1 MIITTIK
8 LQPFGS
14 FSNKDL
20 AFKPG
25 LNVILG
31 PNEAGK
37 STLFNAIQKVLL
49 VPTHL
54 YKKDYDREIVG
65 YLPIGGGDT
74 IHIELTFEREK
85 KAYVLKKTWGGTK
98 ASYVQLPD
106 GSVLTSDDAV
116 TQQIETLLPA
126 KSGTVRWVLMT
137 YHSGLQKTLADLQEE
152 EETIQS
158 LGDMLRKAVLATDGI
173 SIEKFLAKIEA
184 MQTGYF
190 SRWDHQKKYP
200 EGGRGVENPWKKE
213 KGLILETFY
222 EKERLRVQYEAAAA
236 YEKDL
241 DALNKSIGNL
251 DKSIAERK
259 YYNQIN
265 SKIVEDVTKRRTV
278 EAEAKIATAEIN
290 ELKQANAAWPVLEIE
305 VENLR
310 KLLPD
315 LKEKLQALS
324 AEKDAAEKAE
334 KSKTLRERYGRAR
347 VKKDAV
353 AGAEKEL
360 AKLKKIDR
368 KDLDLIRKAAQGVDI
383 VRAGL
388 SAGKLIV
395 TMKPKKNI
403 VLSVQSDLGQMAERT
418 LEAGKN
424 SRVEASGR
432 VILDYADLSLE
443 IASGKGNFEET
454 QKKYTQAVQELT
466 GVLAQYQV
474 ESLEQAAATHNE
486 YEAGL
491 ANVRKACAI
500 FEEELHG
507 TSFEELETQVQAIGD
522 TKEMRPLV
530 VIIPEL
536 MKAQNEMEQKEK
548 DIGSKRETL
557 DGYIAKY
564 KSKDNLLDELLKVKH
579 KELEIKKE
587 MDSLAPLPPEVT
599 DVGAYLAKFEE
610 NRSALVDEEEQ
621 LKARKLEQAVKL
633 EQAPDESS
641 EELKVRFEDS
651 EKQFEA
657 AMKKGEAIVR
667 IGAVA
672 RTILGADGADIYREL
687 EEDLAHFAEMISDK
701 KYSKVRMDQSTP
713 VGFIRSDG
721 NVVPIDRL
729 SFGTKDML
737 GLALRLAIAKHFL
750 AGSNGF
756 LVMDDPLV
764 NMDPARQGK
773 AAELMKEYASNKQV
787 LIFTCHPGHAEL
799 LGGNQIKL

>member
-20 AFKPG
+20 AFQPG

-54 YKKDYDREIVG
+54 YRKDYEREILG

-74 IHIELTFEREK
+74 VHIELTFEREK

-98 ASYVQLPD
+98 TSHVQLPD

-137 YHSGLQKTLADLQEE
+137 YQSGLQKTLADLQEE
-152 EETIQS
+152 EETIRS

-184 MQTGYF
+184 MQAGYF

-200 EGGRGVENPWKKE
+200 EGGRGIENPWKKE

-236 YEKDL
+236 YEKEL
-241 DALNKSIGNL
+241 DALNRSIGNL
-251 DKSIAERK
+251 DNSIAERK
-259 YYNQIN
+259 HYKQTN
-265 SKIVEDVTKRRTV
+265 SKIVEDVKKRRTV
-278 EAEAKIATAEIN
+278 EAEAKVATAEIN
-290 ELKQANAAWPVLEIE
+290 ELKQANTAWPVLEKE
-305 VENLR
+305 VENLQ
-310 KLLPD
+310 KLLPG
-315 LKEKLQALS
+315 LKEKVQTLFV
-324 AEKDAAEKAE
+324 EKDATEKAE
-334 KSKTLRERYGRAR
+334 KSKNLRERYGRAKG
-347 VKKDAV
+347 KKDAV
-353 AGAEKEL
+353 ATAEKEL
-360 AKLKKIDR
+360 AKCKKIDR
-368 KDLDLIRKAAQGVDI
+368 EDLDLIRKVAQGIDM
-383 VRAGL
+383 VRASL
-388 SAGKLIV
+388 SAGKLVV

-418 LEAGKN
+418 LEAGKD
-424 SRVEASGR
+424 STAEASGR
-432 VILDYADLSLE
+432 VIVEYADLRLE
-443 IASGKGNFEET
+443 VASGEGDFEET
-454 QKKYTQAVQELT
+454 QKKYTQAVQELSR
-466 GVLAQYQV
+466 VLAQYQV

-486 YEAGL
+486 YEARL

-500 FEEELHG
+500 FEEEVQG
-507 TSFEELETQVQAIGD
+507 TSFEELETQVRDIGD
-522 TKEMRPLV
+522 TKETRSLV
-530 VIIPEL
+530 IIIPEL
-536 MKAQNEMEQKEK
+536 MKAQNEIERKEQ
-548 DIGSKRETL
+548 DIVSKQEIL
-557 DGYIAKY
+557 DDYIAKY

-587 MDSLAPLPPEVT
+587 MGSLAPLPPEVT

-610 NRSALVDEEEQ
+610 NLSALVGEEEQ
-621 LKARKLEQAVKL
+621 LKAKKLEQAVKL

-651 EKQFEA
+651 KKQFEGT
-657 AMKKGEAIVR
+657 MKKGEAIVR

-672 RTILGADGADIYREL
+672 GTILGDDGADIYQEL
-687 EEDLAHFAEMISDK
+687 EEDLAHFAEVISDK
-701 KYSKVRMDQSTP
+701 KYSKVRMDQSMP

-721 NVVPIDRL
+721 NVVTYDRL

-737 GLALRLAIAKHFL
+737 CLALRLAIAKHFL
-750 AGSNGF
+750 AGSSGF

-764 NMDPARQGK
+764 NMDPARQEK

-787 LIFTCHPGHAEL
+787 LIFTCHPRHAEL